1 MTTTPDDPDAQYDD
15 ETDVPGEGAPAP
27 ESDGPAE
34 PGSDDAAEPDQ
45 SEG

>member
-1 MTTTPDDPDAQYDD
+1 MTTTPNDPDAQYDD
-15 ETDVPGEGAPAP
+15 ETEVPGEGAPAP

-34 PGSDDAAEPDQ
+34 PGSDDAAEPDE